1 MGALQQNY
9 KRRSL
14 SALIIAT
21 PSLVLLH
28 VMSGVCVL
36 LWGLRSVKLGMTK
49 AFGQG
54 LHRMISWGTKN
65 RIRAFI
71 SGLGVTTLLQSSTAT
86 ALIVASF
93 SGRRM
98 ITGAAALAVMLGADV
113 GTTLVAQLLT
123 FDLDWLM
130 PSMLISGFIIYTVFE
145 NKPGRLAHFGKMLI
159 GLGLML
165 LALALIKQGA
175 APLRDSDV
183 LPIVLKSL
191 DQDPVLLVL
200 IAALLTWL
208 CHSSLAVVLLLGSL
222 TAAQIIPLHVSL
234 AMVLGA
240 NLGGVMA
247 PLVATMK
254 DSPEATRVPVGNL
267 LMRLA
272 GVVIFL
278 PLLDPV
284 EDIIK
289 LMGDDPA
296 RMIVNMHMCFNII
309 LALIFLPFTG
319 AIAHLTLRLIPDRP
333 DADDPGKPRYLDEK
347 QLDIPAIALSSAG
360 REALRMADLVQ
371 SMMEDTIVAL
381 RTNDETIVFRI
392 RARDDVLDNLN
403 KAIKH
408 YMAKMARE
416 SLDPEDT
423 QQYVRTLTFATN
435 LENVGDTIDKSLM
448 EMALKKIREHKR
460 FSERGW
466 AEIQDI
472 HNAVLETVRLAQSVF
487 VSNDEKLARRMI
499 EAKENLRKA
508 EQRATQTHM
517 ERIREGVPE
526 TIATS
531 GLHLDIIRD
540 YRRINSYMCTVA
552 YPILEEAGLL
562 HGSALKA
569 APAKEAKPEDP
580 PAASAAGAE

>member
-1 MGALQQNY
+1 M
-9 KRRSL
+9 
-14 SALIIAT
+14 IIAT

-36 LWGLRSVKLGMTK
+36 LWGLRGVKLGMTK

-54 LHRMISWGTKN
+54 LHRAISWGTKN
-65 RIRAFI
+65 RIRAFL
-71 SGLGVTTLLQSSTAT
+71 SGMGVTTLLQSSTAT

-93 SGRRM
+93 SGRKM
-98 ITGAAALAVMLGADV
+98 ITGAAALAVMIGADV

-123 FDLDWLM
+123 FDLSWMM

-145 NKPGRLAHFGKMLI
+145 NKPGRLSHFGKMLI

-165 LALALIKQGA
+165 LALSLIKQGA
-175 APLRDSDV
+175 APLRESDV
-183 LPIVLKSL
+183 LPVVLDSL

-222 TAAQIIPLHVSL
+222 MAAQIVPIHVGL

-254 DSPEATRVPVGNL
+254 DSPEAMRVPVGNL
-267 LMRLA
+267 LMRLV
-272 GVVIFL
+272 GVVIIL
-278 PLLDPV
+278 PMLEPV
-284 EDIIK
+284 QNILTGITN
-289 LMGDDPA
+289 DPA
-296 RMIVNMHMCFNII
+296 RMVVNMHMGFNLM
-309 LALIFLPFTG
+309 LAVIFLPFTG
-319 AIAHLTLRLIPDRP
+319 SLYHLTLRLIPDRP
-333 DADDPGKPRYLDEK
+333 DADDPGKARYLDEK
-347 QLDIPAIALSSAG
+347 QLDIPAIALASAG

-381 RTNDETIVFRI
+381 RTNDESIVFRI
-392 RARDDVLDNLN
+392 RARDDVLDKLN
-403 KAIKH
+403 KAVKL

-423 QQYVRTLTFATN
+423 QQYIRTLTFATN

-466 AEIQDI
+466 AEIQEI
-472 HNAVLETVRLAQSVF
+472 HNAVLETVRLAQTVF
-487 VSNDEKLARRMI
+487 VTSDEKLARRMI

-508 EQRATQTHM
+508 EQRATQSHM
-517 ERIREGVPE
+517 DRIREGIPE

-552 YPILEEAGLL
+552 FPILEEAGQL
-562 HGSALKA
+562 HGTALK
-569 APAKEAKPEDP
+569 PMEDKKSVEETQP
-580 PAASAAGAE
+580 KLVESAS

>member
-1 MGALQQNY
+1 M
-9 KRRSL
+9 
-14 SALIIAT
+14 IIAT

-36 LWGLRSVKLGMTK
+36 LWGLRGVKLGMTK

-54 LHRMISWGTKN
+54 LHRAILWGTKN
-65 RIRAFI
+65 RIRAFF
-71 SGLGVTTLLQSSTAT
+71 SGIGVTTLLQSSTAT

-93 SGRRM
+93 SGRKM

-123 FDLDWLM
+123 FDLSWLM
-130 PSMLISGFIIYTVFE
+130 HTMLISGFIIYKVFE

-165 LALALIKQGA
+165 LALSLIKAGA
-175 APLRDSDV
+175 GPLRESDV
-183 LPIVLKSL
+183 LPVVLDSL

-200 IAALLTWL
+200 IAAMLTWL

-222 TAAQIIPLHVSL
+222 TAAQIVPVHVGL

-254 DSPEATRVPVGNL
+254 DSPEAMRIPVGNL
-267 LMRLA
+267 LMRLV
-272 GVVIFL
+272 GVVMIL
-278 PLLDPV
+278 PLLTQV
-284 EDIIK
+284 EG
-289 LMGDDPA
+289 LLTEVSSDPA
-296 RMIVNMHMCFNII
+296 RMLVNMHMAFNIM

-319 AIAHLTLRLIPDRP
+319 SIYHLTLRLIPDRP
-333 DADDPGKPRYLDEK
+333 DADDPGKARYLDEK
-347 QLDIPAIALSSAG
+347 QLDIPAIALASAG

-381 RTNDETIVFRI
+381 RTNDESIVYRI
-392 RARDDVLDNLN
+392 RARDDVLDKLN
-403 KAIKH
+403 KAVKL

-472 HNAVLETVRLAQSVF
+472 HNAVLETVRLAQTVF
-487 VSNDEKLARRMI
+487 VTSDAKLARRMI

-508 EQRATQTHM
+508 EIRATQSHM
-517 ERIREGVPE
+517 DRIREGIPE

-552 YPILEEAGLL
+552 FPILEEAGQL
-562 HGSALKA
+562 HGTALKPMEEKA
-569 APAKEAKPEDP
+569 AAEAPTSSP
-580 PAASAAGAE
+580 LTAE

>member
-1 MGALQQNY
+1 ML
-9 KRRSL
+9 
-14 SALIIAT
+14 IAT

-28 VMSGVCVL
+28 IMSGVCVL
-36 LWGLRSVKLGMTK
+36 LWGLRGVKLGMTK

-54 LHRMISWGTKN
+54 LHRAINWGTKN
-65 RIRAFI
+65 RIRAFV
-71 SGLGVTTLLQSSTAT
+71 SGVGVTTLLQSSTAT

-93 SGRRM
+93 CGRKM

-113 GTTLVAQLLT
+113 GTTLVAQILT
-123 FDLDWLM
+123 FDLSWLM
-130 PSMLISGFIIYTVFE
+130 PAMLISGFIIYTVFE

-165 LALALIKQGA
+165 LALSLIKQGA
-175 APLRDSDV
+175 APLRESDV
-183 LPIVLKSL
+183 LPVVLDSL

-200 IAALLTWL
+200 IAAMLTWL

-222 TAAQIIPLHVSL
+222 TAAQIVPLHVGL

-254 DSPEATRVPVGNL
+254 DSPEAMRVPVGNL
-267 LMRLA
+267 LMRLT
-272 GVVIFL
+272 GVVIIL
-278 PLLDPV
+278 PLLSDV
-284 EDIIK
+284 EGILKSI
-289 LMGDDPA
+289 GDDPA
-296 RMIVNMHMCFNII
+296 RMIVNMHMAFNIM
-309 LALIFLPFTG
+309 LALIFLPVTG
-319 AIAHLTLRLIPDRP
+319 SLYHLTLRLIPDRP
-333 DADDPGKPRYLDEK
+333 DADDPGKARYLDEK
-347 QLDIPAIALSSAG
+347 QLDIPAIALASAG

-371 SMMEDTIVAL
+371 SMMEDTVVAL
-381 RTNDETIVFRI
+381 RTNDESIVFRI
-392 RARDDVLDNLN
+392 RARDDVLDKLN
-403 KAIKH
+403 KAVKL

-460 FSERGW
+460 FSDRGW
-466 AEIQDI
+466 QEIQEI
-472 HNAVLETVRLAQSVF
+472 HNAVLETVRLAQTVF
-487 VSNDEKLARRMI
+487 VTSDPKLARRMI

-508 EQRATQTHM
+508 EIRATQSHM
-517 ERIREGVPE
+517 DRIREGIPE

-552 YPILEEAGLL
+552 FPILEETGQL
-562 HGSALKA
+562 HGTALKPMEEKV
-569 APAKEAKPEDP
+569 APVAT
-580 PAASAAGAE
+580 PAPTSAE

>member
-1 MGALQQNY
+1 M
-9 KRRSL
+9 
-14 SALIIAT
+14 
-21 PSLVLLH
+21 
-28 VMSGVCVL
+28 L

-54 LHRMISWGTKN
+54 LHRAISWGTKN
-65 RIRAFI
+65 RISAFF
-71 SGLGVTTLLQSSTAT
+71 SGIGVTTLLQSSTAT

-93 SGRRM
+93 SGRKM

-123 FDLDWLM
+123 FDLSWLM
-130 PSMLISGFIIYTVFE
+130 PTMLISGFMVFTIFE
-145 NKPGRLAHFGKMLI
+145 NRPGRLSHFGKMMI

-165 LALALIKQGA
+165 LALSLIKQGA
-175 APLRDSDV
+175 APLRESEV
-183 LPIVLKSL
+183 LPVVLDSL

-200 IAALLTWL
+200 IAAALTWL

-222 TAAQIIPLHVSL
+222 TASQIVPLHVGM

-247 PLVATMK
+247 PLIATMK
-254 DSPEATRVPVGNL
+254 DSPEAMRIPVGNL
-267 LMRLA
+267 LMRLF
-272 GVVIFL
+272 GVILIL
-278 PLLDPV
+278 PLLEPV
-284 EDIIK
+284 QNIIVSFS
-289 LMGDDPA
+289 DDPA
-296 RMIVNMHMCFNII
+296 RVVVNMHMAFNIM
-309 LALIFLPFTG
+309 LAAIFLPFTG
-319 AIAHLTLRLIPDRP
+319 SLYHLTLRLIPDRP
-333 DADDPGKPRYLDEK
+333 DVDDPGRARYLDEK
-347 QLDIPAIALSSAG
+347 QLDIPAIALASTG

-381 RTNDETIVFRI
+381 RTNDESIVYRI
-392 RARDDVLDNLN
+392 RARDDVLDKLN
-403 KAIKH
+403 KAVKL

-423 QQYVRTLTFATN
+423 QQYIRTLTFATN

-466 AEIQDI
+466 AEIQEI
-472 HNAVLETVRLAQSVF
+472 HNAVLETVRLAQTVF
-487 VSNDEKLARRMI
+487 VTSDAKLARRMI

-508 EQRATQTHM
+508 EVRATQNHM
-517 ERIREGVPE
+517 DRIREGVPE

-540 YRRINSYMCTVA
+540 YRRINSYMCSVA
-552 YPILEEAGLL
+552 YPILEEAGQL
-562 HGSALKA
+562 HGTALKPMDDKKTGESISA
-569 APAKEAKPEDP
+569 APQ
-580 PAASAAGAE
+580 SAE

>member
-1 MGALQQNY
+1 
-9 KRRSL
+9 
-14 SALIIAT
+14 
-21 PSLVLLH
+21 
-28 VMSGVCVL
+28 MSGVCVL
-36 LWGLRSVKLGMTK
+36 LWGLRAVKLGMTK

-54 LHRMISWGTKN
+54 LHRAISWGTKN
-65 RIRAFI
+65 RLRAFF
-71 SGLGVTTLLQSSTAT
+71 SGIGVTMLLQSATAT

-93 SGRRM
+93 SGRKM

-123 FDLDWLM
+123 FDLSWLM
-130 PSMLISGFIIYTVFE
+130 PTMMISGFIIYTVFE
-145 NKPGRLAHFGKMLI
+145 KRPGRLAHFGKMLI

-165 LALALIKQGA
+165 LALGLIKQGA
-175 APLRDSDV
+175 APLRESEV
-183 LPIVLKSL
+183 LPVVLSSL

-222 TAAQIIPLHVSL
+222 TAAQIVPIHVGL

-267 LMRLA
+267 LMRLV
-272 GVVIFL
+272 GVIIFL
-278 PLLDPV
+278 PLLGSIEEV
-284 EDIIK
+284 IK
-289 LMGDDPA
+289 LLGDDPA
-296 RMIVNMHMCFNII
+296 RMIVNMHMGFNIF
-309 LALIFLPFTG
+309 LALLFLPFTG
-319 AIAHLTLRLIPDRP
+319 SIAHLTLRLIPDRP
-333 DADDPGKPRYLDEK
+333 DADDPGKARYLDEK
-347 QLDIPAIALSSAG
+347 QLDIPAIALSSAS
-360 REALRMADLVQ
+360 RETLRMADLVQ
-371 SMMEDTIVAL
+371 SMMEDTVVAL
-381 RTNDETIVFRI
+381 RTNDESIVFRI

-403 KAIKH
+403 KAVKH

-423 QQYVRTLTFATN
+423 QQYVRILTFATN

-466 AEIQDI
+466 AEIQEI
-472 HNAVLETVRLAQSVF
+472 HNAVLETVRLAQTVF

-499 EAKENLRKA
+499 EAKENLRRA
-508 EQRATQTHM
+508 EQKATQSHM
-517 ERIREGVPE
+517 DRIREGVPE

-552 YPILEEAGLL
+552 FPILEEKGLL
-562 HGSALKA
+562 HGSALKPTDIKDPELPLPVT
-569 APAKEAKPEDP
+569 PAE
-580 PAASAAGAE
+580 

>member
-1 MGALQQNY
+1 
-9 KRRSL
+9 
-14 SALIIAT
+14 
-21 PSLVLLH
+21 
-28 VMSGVCVL
+28 MSGVCVL

-54 LHRMISWGTKN
+54 LHRAISWGTKN
-65 RIRAFI
+65 RVSAFL
-71 SGLGVTTLLQSSTAT
+71 SGIGVTTLLQSSTAT

-93 SGRRM
+93 SGRKM

-123 FDLDWLM
+123 FDLSWLM
-130 PSMLISGFIIYTVFE
+130 PTMLISGFMVFTIFE
-145 NKPGRLAHFGKMLI
+145 NRPGRLAHFGKMMI

-165 LALALIKQGA
+165 LALSLIKQGA
-175 APLRDSDV
+175 APLRESDV
-183 LPIVLKSL
+183 LPVVLDSL

-200 IAALLTWL
+200 IAAALTWL

-222 TAAQIIPLHVSL
+222 TASEIVPLHVGM

-247 PLVATMK
+247 PLIATMK
-254 DSPEATRVPVGNL
+254 DSPEAMRIPVGNL
-267 LMRLA
+267 LMRLV
-272 GVVIFL
+272 GVIIIL
-278 PLLDPV
+278 PLLAPV
-284 EDIIK
+284 QNIIVS
-289 LMGDDPA
+289 LSEDPA
-296 RMIVNMHMCFNII
+296 RAVVNMHMAFNLM
-309 LALIFLPFTG
+309 LAVIFLPFTG
-319 AIAHLTLRLIPDRP
+319 SLYHLTLRLIPDRP
-333 DADDPGKPRYLDEK
+333 DADDPGKARYLDEK
-347 QLDIPAIALSSAG
+347 QLDIPAIALASTG

-381 RTNDETIVFRI
+381 RTNDESIVYRI
-392 RARDDVLDNLN
+392 RARDDVLDKLN
-403 KAIKH
+403 KAVKL

-423 QQYVRTLTFATN
+423 QQYVRTLAFATN

-466 AEIQDI
+466 AEIQEI
-472 HNAVLETVRLAQSVF
+472 HNAVLETVRLAQTVF
-487 VSNDEKLARRMI
+487 VTSDAKLARRMI
-499 EAKENLRKA
+499 EAKEELRKA
-508 EQRATQTHM
+508 ETRATQNHM
-517 ERIREGVPE
+517 DRIREGVPE

-540 YRRINSYMCTVA
+540 YRRINSYMCSVA
-552 YPILEEAGLL
+552 YPILEEAGQL
-562 HGSALKA
+562 HSTALKPVEGGKAPERAPA
-569 APAKEAKPEDP
+569 APQ
-580 PAASAAGAE
+580 SAE

>member
-1 MGALQQNY
+1 M
-9 KRRSL
+9 
-14 SALIIAT
+14 IIAT

-36 LWGLRSVKLGMTK
+36 LWGLRGVKLGMTK

-54 LHRMISWGTKN
+54 LHRAISWGTKN
-65 RIRAFI
+65 RIRAFL
-71 SGLGVTTLLQSSTAT
+71 SGIGVTTLLQSSTAT

-93 SGRRM
+93 SGRKM
-98 ITGAAALAVMLGADV
+98 ITGAAALAVMIGADV

-123 FDLDWLM
+123 FDLSWMM

-145 NKPGRLAHFGKMLI
+145 NKPGRLSHFGKMLI

-165 LALALIKQGA
+165 LALSLIKQGA
-175 APLRDSDV
+175 APLRESDV
-183 LPIVLKSL
+183 LPVVLDSL

-222 TAAQIIPLHVSL
+222 MAAQIVPIHVGL

-254 DSPEATRVPVGNL
+254 DSPEAMRVPVGNL
-267 LMRLA
+267 LMRLV
-272 GVVIFL
+272 GVVIIL
-278 PLLDPV
+278 PMLEPV
-284 EDIIK
+284 QNILTGITN
-289 LMGDDPA
+289 DPA
-296 RMIVNMHMCFNII
+296 RMVVNMHMGFNLM
-309 LALIFLPFTG
+309 LAVIFLPFTG
-319 AIAHLTLRLIPDRP
+319 SLYHLTLRLIPDRP
-333 DADDPGKPRYLDEK
+333 DADDPGKARYLDEK
-347 QLDIPAIALSSAG
+347 QLDIPAIALASAG

-381 RTNDETIVFRI
+381 RTNDESIVFRI
-392 RARDDVLDNLN
+392 RARDDVLDKLN
-403 KAIKH
+403 KAVKL

-423 QQYVRTLTFATN
+423 QQYIRTLTFATN

-466 AEIQDI
+466 AEIQEI
-472 HNAVLETVRLAQSVF
+472 HNAVLETVRLAQTVF
-487 VSNDEKLARRMI
+487 VTSDEKLARRMI

-508 EQRATQTHM
+508 EQRATQSHM
-517 ERIREGVPE
+517 DRIREGIPE

-552 YPILEEAGLL
+552 FPILEEAGQL
-562 HGSALKA
+562 HGTALK
-569 APAKEAKPEDP
+569 PMEDKKSVEETQP
-580 PAASAAGAE
+580 KLAESAS

>member
-1 MGALQQNY
+1 M
-9 KRRSL
+9 
-14 SALIIAT
+14 IIAT

-36 LWGLRSVKLGMTK
+36 LWGLRAVKLGMTK

-54 LHRMISWGTKN
+54 LHRAISWGTKN
-65 RIRAFI
+65 RLRAFF
-71 SGLGVTTLLQSSTAT
+71 SGIGVTMLLQSATAT

-93 SGRRM
+93 SGRKM

-123 FDLDWLM
+123 FDLSWLM
-130 PSMLISGFIIYTVFE
+130 PTMMISGFIIYTVFE
-145 NKPGRLAHFGKMLI
+145 KRPGRLAHFGKMLI

-165 LALALIKQGA
+165 LALGLIKQGA
-175 APLRDSDV
+175 APLRESEV
-183 LPIVLKSL
+183 LPVVLSSL

-222 TAAQIIPLHVSL
+222 TAAQIVPIHVGL

-267 LMRLA
+267 LMRLV
-272 GVVIFL
+272 GVIIFL
-278 PLLDPV
+278 PLLGSIEEV
-284 EDIIK
+284 IK
-289 LMGDDPA
+289 LLGDDPA
-296 RMIVNMHMCFNII
+296 RMIVNMHMGFNIF
-309 LALIFLPFTG
+309 LALLFLPFTG
-319 AIAHLTLRLIPDRP
+319 SIAHLTLRLIPDRP
-333 DADDPGKPRYLDEK
+333 DADDPGKARYLDEK
-347 QLDIPAIALSSAG
+347 QLDIPAIALSSAS
-360 REALRMADLVQ
+360 RETLRMADLVQ
-371 SMMEDTIVAL
+371 SMMEDTVVAL
-381 RTNDETIVFRI
+381 RTNDESIVFRI

-403 KAIKH
+403 KAVKH

-423 QQYVRTLTFATN
+423 QQYVRILTFATN

-466 AEIQDI
+466 AEIQEI
-472 HNAVLETVRLAQSVF
+472 HNAVLETVRLAQTVF

-499 EAKENLRKA
+499 EAKENLRRA
-508 EQRATQTHM
+508 EQKATQSHM
-517 ERIREGVPE
+517 DRIREGVPE

-552 YPILEEAGLL
+552 FPILEEKGLL
-562 HGSALKA
+562 HGSALKPTDIKDPELPLPVT
-569 APAKEAKPEDP
+569 PAE
-580 PAASAAGAE
+580 

>member
-1 MGALQQNY
+1 MGALQQKSR
-9 KRRSL
+9 KRSFP
-14 SALIIAT
+14 ALIIAT

-54 LHRMISWGTKN
+54 LHRVISWGTKN

-71 SGLGVTTLLQSSTAT
+71 SGIGVTTLLQSSTAT

-123 FDLDWLM
+123 FDLNWLM
-130 PSMLISGFIIYTVFE
+130 PTMLISGFIIYSVFE
-145 NKPGRLAHFGKMLI
+145 NRPGRLAHFGKMLI

-165 LALALIKQGA
+165 LALSLIKQGA

-222 TAAQIIPLHVSL
+222 TAAQIVPLHVGL

-247 PLVATMK
+247 PLIATMK

-267 LMRLA
+267 LMRLV

-278 PLLDPV
+278 PLLAPV
-284 EDIIK
+284 EEIIK
-289 LMGDDPA
+289 LTGNDPA
-296 RMIVNMHMCFNII
+296 RMIVNMHMGFNIT
-309 LALIFLPFTG
+309 LALLFLPFTG
-319 AIAHLTLRLIPDRP
+319 SIAHLTLRLIPDRP
-333 DADDPGKPRYLDEK
+333 DADDPGKPRYLDEN

-381 RTNDETIVFRI
+381 RTNDESIVFRI
-392 RARDDVLDNLN
+392 RARDDVLDQLN
-403 KAIKH
+403 KAIKL

-487 VSNDEKLARRMI
+487 VTNDAKLARRMI
-499 EAKENLRKA
+499 EAKENLRRA
-508 EQRATQTHM
+508 EQKATQNHM
-517 ERIREGVPE
+517 DRIREGIPE

-552 YPILEEAGLL
+552 FPILEEAGQL
-562 HGSALKA
+562 HGTALKPRDVAEEPAA
-569 APAKEAKPEDP
+569 APVVTE
-580 PAASAAGAE
+580 G

>member
-1 MGALQQNY
+1 M
-9 KRRSL
+9 
-14 SALIIAT
+14 IIAT

-28 VMSGVCVL
+28 VMSGVCLL
-36 LWGLRSVKLGMTK
+36 LWGLRGVKLGMIK

-54 LHRMISWGTKN
+54 LHRAISWGTKN
-65 RIRAFI
+65 RIRAFF
-71 SGLGVTTLLQSSTAT
+71 SGMGVTTLLQSSTAT

-93 SGRRM
+93 SGRKM

-123 FDLDWLM
+123 FDLSWMM
-130 PSMLISGFIIYTVFE
+130 PALLISGFIIYTIFE
-145 NKPGRLAHFGKMLI
+145 KKPGRFGHFGKMLVN
-159 GLGLML
+159 LGLML
-165 LALALIKQGA
+165 LALSLIKQGA
-175 APLRDSDV
+175 APLRESDV
-183 LPIVLKSL
+183 LPVVLDSL

-222 TAAQIIPLHVSL
+222 VASEVVPLHVGL

-247 PLVATMK
+247 PLIATMK
-254 DSPEATRVPVGNL
+254 DSPEAMRVPVGNL
-267 LMRLA
+267 LMRLV

-284 EDIIK
+284 TGFIK
-289 LMGDDPA
+289 EMGDDPA
-296 RMIVNMHMCFNII
+296 RMIVNMHMGFNIVM
-309 LALIFLPFTG
+309 ALMFLPFTG
-319 AIAHLTLRLIPDRP
+319 SIYHLTLRLIPDRP
-333 DADDPGKPRYLDEK
+333 DADDPGKARYLDEK

-381 RTNDETIVFRI
+381 RTNDESIVFRI
-392 RARDDVLDNLN
+392 RARDDVLDKLN
-403 KAIKH
+403 KAVKL

-466 AEIQDI
+466 AEIQEI
-472 HNAVLETVRLAQSVF
+472 HNTVLETVRLAQSVF
-487 VSNDEKLARRMI
+487 VTGDKKLARRMI
-499 EAKENLRKA
+499 EGKENLRRA
-508 EQRATQTHM
+508 EQVATQNHM
-517 ERIREGVPE
+517 DRIREGIPE

-552 YPILEEAGLL
+552 FPILEDAGLL
-562 HGSALKA
+562 HGSALKPKEMAEA
-569 APAKEAKPEDP
+569 AET
-580 PAASAAGAE
+580 ASTVVTSES

>member
-1 MGALQQNY
+1 M
-9 KRRSL
+9 
-14 SALIIAT
+14 IIAT

-36 LWGLRSVKLGMTK
+36 LWGLRSVKMGMIK

-54 LHRMISWGTKN
+54 LHRAISWGTKN
-65 RIRAFI
+65 RLRAFA

-98 ITGAAALAVMLGADV
+98 ISGAAALAVMLGADV

-123 FDLDWLM
+123 FDLSWMM
-130 PSMLISGFIIYTVFE
+130 PVMLISGFLIYTVFE
-145 NKPGRLAHFGKMLI
+145 NKPGRLSHFGKMLI

-165 LALALIKQGA
+165 LALSLIKQGA
-175 APLRDSDV
+175 APLRESDV
-183 LPIVLKSL
+183 LPIVLASL
-191 DQDPVLLVL
+191 NQDPVLLVL

-222 TAAQIIPLHVSL
+222 AAAQIVPLHVGL

-247 PLVATMK
+247 PLIATMK

-267 LMRLA
+267 LMRLI
-272 GVVIFL
+272 GVVIIL
-278 PLLDPV
+278 PLLSPV
-284 EDIIK
+284 ETIIK
-289 LMGDDPA
+289 GLGDDPA
-296 RMIVNMHMCFNII
+296 RMIVNMHMAFNMM
-309 LALIFLPFTG
+309 LAIMFLPVTG
-319 AIAHLTLRLIPDRP
+319 TIAHLTLRLIPDRP
-333 DADDPGKPRYLDEK
+333 DADDPGKARYLDEK

-381 RTNDETIVFRI
+381 RTNDETVVYRI
-392 RARDDVLDNLN
+392 RARDDVLDKLN
-403 KAIKH
+403 KAVKL

-466 AEIQDI
+466 TEIQDI
-472 HNAVLETVRLAQSVF
+472 HNAVLETVRLAQTVF
-487 VSNDEKLARRMI
+487 VTSDAKLARRMI

-508 EQRATQTHM
+508 EVRATQNHM
-517 ERIREGVPE
+517 DRIREGIPE

-552 YPILEEAGLL
+552 FPILEETGQL
-562 HGSALKA
+562 HGTALKPVEEKKKA
-569 APAKEAKPEDP
+569 VE
-580 PAASAAGAE
+580 PAAAMEPESAT